1 MHCELVVPGLLAAR
15 NTARLPGVELLMARG
30 RCSRGASE
38 SLEAWLQEA
47 FDVVEEPL
55 AAGALTLLGA
65 AGEPAGHRWSRAD
78 PVHLRL
84 LRDRMVL
91 IPAPALRLAP
101 DEARTLAVAL
111 NTHFGERLPLEV
123 ADAERWVA
131 RVAPE
136 LEVGEQPPLA
146 LAGRD
151 VAAALPA
158 DAGSAAHRL
167 LNEAQ
172 MVLHEHPV
180 NEAREA
186 RGELAIN
193 SIWLWG
199 AGGLPPNTTA
209 RWHSV
214 SAAEPLALGFARAAG
229 IRHRPLAPSAA
240 AWIDR
245 APEDG
250 RHLIVLDALRAPLAL
265 GEAKD
270 YEQAL
275 AALERDW
282 FAPLLSALREG
293 RIGMVTIHVP
303 DAAECVA
310 YETIRTD
317 LRRFWRRP
325 RALEHYA

>member
-1 MHCELVVPGLLAAR
+1 MHCELVVPGLLAAPSS
-15 NTARLPGVELLMARG
+15 ARLPGVELLMARG
-30 RCSRGASE
+30 RCSRGSSE
-38 SLEAWLQEA
+38 SLEAWLQDA
-47 FDVVEEPL
+47 FDVAEEPL
-55 AAGALTLLGA
+55 AAGALTFLGA
-65 AGEPAGHRWSRAD
+65 GGEPAGERWSRAD

-91 IPAPALRLAP
+91 VPPHALRVTP
-101 DEARTLAVAL
+101 DEARTLAAAL
-111 NTHFGERLPLEV
+111 NAHFGERLPLEV

-131 RVAPE
+131 SVAPE
-136 LEVGEQPPLA
+136 LEVGEQSPLT

-151 VAAALPA
+151 VAAALA
-158 DAGSAAHRL
+158 AAAGSAAHRL

-186 RGELAIN
+186 RGEPAIN

-199 AGGLPPNTTA
+199 AGRLPQNSTA
-209 RWHSV
+209 PWQSV
-214 SAAEPLALGFARAAG
+214 SAADPLVLGFARAAG
-229 IRHRPLAPSAA
+229 IRQRALPASAA
-240 AWIDR
+240 AWLDR

-265 GEAKD
+265 GEAAD
-270 YEQAL
+270 YEQSV

-282 FAPLLSALREG
+282 FAPLLGALREG

-303 DAAECVA
+303 DAAQCVA